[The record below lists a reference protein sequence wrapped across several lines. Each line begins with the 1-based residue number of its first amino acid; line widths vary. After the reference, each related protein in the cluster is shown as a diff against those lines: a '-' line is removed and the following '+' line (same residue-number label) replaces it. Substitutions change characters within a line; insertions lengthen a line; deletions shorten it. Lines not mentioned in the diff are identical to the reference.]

1 MLSGCW
7 VNVSSL
13 SHPSAQSWEGARNW
27 KGSCAERSPQG
38 DLHPLPY
45 FPLSPA
51 LTLKYKIKAATKTP
65 KLCRK
70 SPMTWIKAA
79 RTLGLPCSWLALWPC
94 SGLWLCPWPDW

>member
-1 MLSGCW
+1 MFL
-7 VNVSSL
+7 
-13 SHPSAQSWEGARNW
+13 PSPTLLAG
-27 KGSCAERSPQG
+27 AEREQELERVLCREKPPG
-38 DLHPLPY
+38 DLHSLPY